1 MDSNDLAVK
10 NALPFRER
18 IVTAPPPNEGPLF
31 STGLQRHPLWHLEK
45 PASARVSDEF
55 SLNGKLLLLYFL
67 SSPVSTMIGLYY
79 DSLRDIA
86 HYTSLTGDDLLA
98 AIEELEKHGLITYS
112 RDTEYVLVRD
122 FMETQTF
129 ASGPIK
135 SPKDNGYIA
144 VLRLIGAVQDEQLR
158 AEWIKR
164 TGRCSGCKP
173 HRSLRQDDTERP

>member
-1 MDSNDLAVK
+1 M
-10 NALPFRER
+10 REFP
-18 IVTAPPPNEGPLF
+18 TL
-31 STGLQRHPLWHLEK
+31 
-45 PASARVSDEF
+45 

-135 SPKDNGYIA
+135 SPKDNRYIA
-144 VLRLIGAVQDEQLR
+144 VLRLIGAVR
-158 AEWIKR
+158 TSNCGPSGSSV

-173 HRSLRQDDTERP
+173 RRLIEARWHTERP